1 MDAERHHEPNV
12 PSPARMMRSRNHWV
26 AGWTILIVL
35 GKRIGHIA
43 LYRRRPLCSWR
54 YYLWPAPF
62 SLAAPLG
69 TGLLCAVALAV
80 APSAVANV
88 DLAAG
93 MPLNIGRHACS
104 LGFFGFNARQ
114 DRLAVTAGHCSDA
127 VPDEPVY
134 ADNGVQI
141 GRVVAWRADQV
152 NASGDLV
159 GARGYTVIFVFERF
173 SLEPFFTSVSTS
185 ISDGEH
191 VIKFGQRTGKTM
203 GVIKTIQYDRKRP
216 ELALISSNMVQLPG
230 DSGCPWYTNDD
241 QLVAMASSGDQE
253 WAGGDAGSEAQPIQA
268 VLDLIRA
275 DGSVWTEDFKVWTQ

>member
-1 MDAERHHEPNV
+1 
-12 PSPARMMRSRNHWV
+12 MMHSGSHWV
-26 AGWTILIVL
+26 AGRIILIGL
-35 GKRIGHIA
+35 GKRIGHVA
-43 LYRRRPLCSWR
+43 LYRRRPPWSTVALLSVTG
-54 YYLWPAPF
+54 AF
-62 SLAAPLG
+62 LALLMKRSATTAALG
-69 TGLLCAVALAV
+69 TGLLSAMALV
-80 APSAVANV
+80 VLPTAVANV

-93 MPLNIGRHACS
+93 MALNIGNHACS

-152 NASGDLV
+152 NASGDLI
-159 GARGYTVIFVFERF
+159 GERGYTVIFVFERL
-173 SLEPFFTSVSTS
+173 SLEPFFTGVNTAVR
-185 ISDGEH
+185 DGEH

-203 GVIKTIQYDRKRP
+203 GVIKTIQFDRKRP

-230 DSGCPWYTNDD
+230 DSGCPWYTSDD